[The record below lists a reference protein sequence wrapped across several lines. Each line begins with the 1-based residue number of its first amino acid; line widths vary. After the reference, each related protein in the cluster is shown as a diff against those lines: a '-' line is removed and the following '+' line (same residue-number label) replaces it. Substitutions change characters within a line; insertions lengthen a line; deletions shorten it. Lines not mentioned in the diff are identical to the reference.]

1 MSDTHMAPSPVEPPQ
16 ANTPE
21 ARTVTGEL
29 KPNTSLTSTPTP
41 VDGKTDGEKKPED
54 LTLATKKEAGAV
66 PDHYEF
72 KVPDGYELPKEVVE
86 KVTPIFKDMKLTGE
100 QAQKMLDLHH
110 ELVKESQEAP
120 YKQYETMRD
129 NWRKEVI
136 ADRQLGN
143 GRDDLSDSTKQN
155 INAAFNA
162 IGDNRLV
169 EEFKQAM
176 NMTGVGDNPA
186 FLRAFAALGSHF
198 KEGTQV
204 NGKGPSPEG
213 QRGPSSKPPTVANAM
228 YPNLPSSS

>member
-1 MSDTHMAPSPVEPPQ
+1 MSDTHMAPSPGEPPQ

-29 KPNTSLTSTPTP
+29 KPNTSLTSTALPG
-41 VDGKTDGEKKPED
+41 DGKTDGEKKPED

-86 KVTPIFKDMKLTGE
+86 KRTPIFKDMKLAGE

-129 NWRKEVI
+129 NCRKEVI
-136 ADRQLGN
+136 ADRQLGQPPA
-143 GRDDLSDSTKQN
+143 DPS
-155 INAAFNA
+155 A
-162 IGDNRLV
+162 
-169 EEFKQAM
+169 
-176 NMTGVGDNPA
+176 NPT
-186 FLRAFAALGSHF
+186 H
-198 KEGTQV
+198 
-204 NGKGPSPEG
+204 
-213 QRGPSSKPPTVANAM
+213 
-228 YPNLPSSS
+228 NL